1 MKIIRNYDKMSS
13 CQVVMS
19 VIWPMVSRI
28 RPMISVLWSVMSGIG
43 TVWNKARTWPVLSK
57 IGPVRGLPFL

>member
-1 MKIIRNYDKMSS
+1 
-13 CQVVMS
+13 MS
-19 VIWPMVSRI
+19 VIGPMVSRI